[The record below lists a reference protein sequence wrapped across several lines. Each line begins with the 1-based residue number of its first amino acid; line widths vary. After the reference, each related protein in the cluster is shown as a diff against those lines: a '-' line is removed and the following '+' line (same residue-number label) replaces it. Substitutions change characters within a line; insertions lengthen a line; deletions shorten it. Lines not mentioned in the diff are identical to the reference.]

1 MMELN
6 AVNQLTMGDV
16 LPLMNSDDWFERLCG
31 EYFELQMRIGKL
43 MNFLDSRIIEAS
55 ENLLVIQL
63 SAMNTYASV
72 LEARIVKEF
81 NR

>member
-1 MMELN
+1 MELN

-16 LPLMNSDDWFERLCG
+16 FPLMNSDDWFERLCG

-43 MNFLDSRIIEAS
+43 MNFLDSRVIEAN

-72 LEARIVKEF
+72 LETRIVKEF
-81 NR
+81 NK